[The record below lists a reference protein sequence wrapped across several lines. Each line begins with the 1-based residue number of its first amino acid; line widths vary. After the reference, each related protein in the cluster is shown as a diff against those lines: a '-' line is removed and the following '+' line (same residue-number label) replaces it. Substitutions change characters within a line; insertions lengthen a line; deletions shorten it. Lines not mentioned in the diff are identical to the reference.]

1 MKHQKIFVRI
11 VCVIMTAAIVLGFLI
26 PLTTSVWA
34 EDAAAKR
41 AEAQALMK
49 QYQSELEEIKKTIA
63 ANKDNLEKQEAVKAS
78 YRQQQN
84 TIKSQ
89 IELLNTQISD
99 TEAQLTAKQ
108 AELEQKV
115 LEVAAA
121 KDAFEQRLEAMYTTH
136 NQSSLATL
144 LGVTSFAQMLRF
156 AENLQRISTSDT
168 QLIENLRAAQAAMEQ
183 QAAEIQTM
191 LDELS
196 AQKVELDAKTQ
207 ELAAS
212 IAAANNAISA
222 TEATIAANEEASAE
236 KAELYKQASEE
247 WRKWAYD
254 ISGSTVVADNGEF
267 IWPIPGKY
275 GISSDYGVTRTI
287 YGVTDTHRGMDIPAA
302 AGTPIIA
309 TAGGTVSTAAHWS
322 YGTCVKISHGGGF
335 VTIYGHMSA
344 RAVSDGQVVAQ
355 GDVIGYVGSTGNSTG
370 NHLHFELDV
379 NGSPTS
385 VRPYLSSDIIS
396 ALYWT

>member
-1 MKHQKIFVRI
+1 MS
-11 VCVIMTAAIVLGFLI
+11 AAIVLGFLI

-34 EDAAAKR
+34 ADNTSKREEAA
-41 AEAQALMK
+41 ALMK
-49 QYQSELEEIKKTIA
+49 QYQSELEEIKKQIE
-63 ANKDNLEKQEAVKAS
+63 ANKNNLQKQEAVKAS
-78 YRQQQN
+78 YQQQQN

-99 TEAQLTAKQ
+99 TESQLAAKQ

-207 ELAAS
+207 ELAES

-222 TEATIAANEEASAE
+222 TEASLEANEAASAE
-236 KAELYKQASEE
+236 KAEQYRAAAEE
-247 WRKWAYD
+247 WKKWAYD
-254 ISGSTVVADNGEF
+254 ISGSAVVADNGEF
-267 IWPIPGKY
+267 KWPLPGYY
-275 GISSDYGVTRTI
+275 GISSDFGVTRVI
-287 YGVTDTHRGMDIPAA
+287 YGVTDVHRGMDIPAP
-302 AGTPIIA
+302 AGTPIYA
-309 TAGGTVSTAAHWS
+309 TAGGIVSTTAHWS
-322 YGTCVKISHGGGF
+322 YGKCVKISHGGGF

-344 RAVSDGQVVAQ
+344 LAVSEGATVAQ
-355 GDVIGYVGSTGNSTG
+355 GDLIGYVGSTGNSTG
-370 NHLHFELDV
+370 NHLHFELNI
-379 NGSPTS
+379 NGSATS
-385 VRPYLSSDIIS
+385 VRPYLSADVIS
-396 ALYWT
+396 ALYWK